1 MLKAKGAGVG
11 EEVFKDGAR
20 EGERVGER
28 VDIFGVC
35 LKLIERLKGGGVDG
49 GRGAEDVIL
58 NNIRLEH
65 AQRSGKTRGYRDFH
79 K

>member
-35 LKLIERLKGGGVDG
+35 LKLIERLKGGGG
-49 GRGAEDVIL
+49 GWREGSRGCYIEQYKVGTCPK
-58 NNIRLEH
+58 IRKNK
-65 AQRSGKTRGYRDFH
+65 RI
-79 K
+79 